1 MPNVPFGHSNGPYRP
16 NICDPQIPLPLIVLI
31 GVVVTINILIVDDHE
46 IIRTGLRTMLGG
58 TDFEISTEATNAA
71 EALAAVEASV
81 PDVVLMDIRMAGG
94 DGLNAL
100 GRMKLDHPDLPI
112 VLFSAYDNPTYIA
125 RAVALGASGYIL
137 KSASRER
144 LIAALKTSAAGE
156 SSWTREELRRVTG
169 ALATPRLSQDIE
181 VPLTQRESEVLRQMA
196 LGLTNKEIAKMLG
209 ISYETVKEHVQ
220 HILRKIGV
228 SDRTQAAVWAVRKNL
243 V

>member
-1 MPNVPFGHSNGPYRP
+1 MSKK
-16 NICDPQIPLPLIVLI
+16 
-31 GVVVTINILIVDDHE
+31 ILIVDDHE
-46 IIRTGLRTMLGG
+46 IIRMGLKVMLEGTGL
-58 TDFEISTEATNAA
+58 DISDEATTAA
-71 EALAAVEASV
+71 EALASVEKST
-81 PDVVLMDIRMAGG
+81 PDAVLMDIRMEGG

-100 GRMKLDHPDLPI
+100 GRMKLDYPDLPI

-125 RAVALGASGYIL
+125 RAVALGASGYVL
-137 KSASRER
+137 KSATREK
-144 LIAALKTSAAGE
+144 LIDSLNTAVSGE
-156 SSWTREELRRVTG
+156 SAWTREELRRVTG

>member
-1 MPNVPFGHSNGPYRP
+1 MTKK
-16 NICDPQIPLPLIVLI
+16 L
-31 GVVVTINILIVDDHE
+31 LIVDDHE
-46 IIRTGLRTMLGG
+46 IIRLGLNLMLKD
-58 TDFEISTEATNAA
+58 TDIEIAAEATSAA
-71 EALAAVEASV
+71 EALAAVEKSV
-81 PDVVLMDIRMAGG
+81 PDVVLMDIRMEGG

-100 GRMKLDHPDLPI
+100 GRLKLDHPDLPI

-125 RAVALGASGYIL
+125 RAVALGASGYVL
-137 KSASRER
+137 KSAPRER
-144 LIAALKTSAAGE
+144 LIDALNTAASGE
-156 SSWTREELRRVTG
+156 SAWTREELRRVTG

-228 SDRTQAAVWAVRKNL
+228 SDRTQAAVWAVRKKL